1 MNGQAEKGFRRTK
14 SKGCCTKNLMG
25 VAPAMQ
31 NVNAVMESP
40 APDDGSA
47 PFPLLEVRRTKL
59 ACGKGI
65 DG

>member
-1 MNGQAEKGFRRTK
+1 
-14 SKGCCTKNLMG
+14 MG

-31 NVNAVMESP
+31 KVNAVMESR
-40 APDDGSA
+40 APDDGCA
-47 PFPLLEVRRTKL
+47 PFPLLEVGRTKL

>member
-1 MNGQAEKGFRRTK
+1 MVKLRRDLGGLNQ
-14 SKGCCTKNLMG
+14 GCCTKNLMG
-25 VAPAMQ
+25 IAPAMQ
-31 NVNAVMESP
+31 NVNAVMESA

-47 PFPLLEVRRTKL
+47 PFPLLEVGRTKL